1 MFERFFKNRY
11 GYSRWDGSQQIEGL
25 DADDI
30 LKALSDDY
38 LENGNLQQA
47 LKRLMQ
53 DGVRSEDG
61 QRAMGLREMME
72 RMRNMR
78 SEQLNRYNMASGV
91 MDDLREKLEEI
102 KRLERE
108 GIQQRLDNK
117 NNDQQGQP
125 GQEGQEGQQPQDGQQ
140 GGQPQTGGQSQQGR
154 PGEAGQGGE
163 GGEEDGLSPEQKQRM
178 LEMIAKRKQDYLD
191 KLPGDIPGQIKGLS
205 EYDFMDEQAREKFNE
220 LLQGLQQQMMQQ

>member
-1 MFERFFKNRY
+1 MFERFYKNRY
-11 GYSRWDGSQQIEGL
+11 GYSRWDGTQRIEGL

-38 LENGNLQQA
+38 LENGDLQQA
-47 LKRLMQ
+47 LRRLLQ
-53 DGVRSEDG
+53 EGIRGEDG
-61 QRAMGLREMME
+61 RRAMGLREMLE

-140 GGQPQTGGQSQQGR
+140 V
-154 PGEAGQGGE
+154 
-163 GGEEDGLSPEQKQRM
+163 D
-178 LEMIAKRKQDYLD
+178 RK
-191 KLPGDIPGQIKGLS
+191 S
-205 EYDFMDEQAREKFNE
+205 VV
-220 LLQGLQQQMMQQ
+220 